1 MNQGLEYAGLSV
13 RNNVR
18 IVYFQNKTLIL
29 IFPPLES
36 PIPVFPPLHH
46 TRSFLYKTP
55 TFINLPSQVPHN
67 LFFFTMKGISRSPVR
82 RNDGIHRYL
91 KPGALAQIRNSRI
104 NARSNS
110 PLTRSL
116 TDPVH
121 PLSSSTESPVA
132 APPQTI
138 TIDQMPHL
146 LSKIYGPYRIGR
158 KKFGPARSAMMNLNP
173 SPNSILESTNGNS
186 NVLSNNDVLV
196 AH

>member
-1 MNQGLEYAGLSV
+1 
-13 RNNVR
+13 
-18 IVYFQNKTLIL
+18 
-29 IFPPLES
+29 
-36 PIPVFPPLHH
+36 
-46 TRSFLYKTP
+46 
-55 TFINLPSQVPHN
+55 
-67 LFFFTMKGISRSPVR
+67 MKGISRSPVR
-82 RNDGIHRYL
+82 RNDGFHRYL

-138 TIDQMPHL
+138 TMDQMPHL

-173 SPNSILESTNGNS
+173 SQTLYLNLRMVIATS
-186 NVLSNNDVLV
+186 
-196 AH
+196 